1 MHDYRTIEIAKLLPS
16 CLITIKIMLLNTVKK
31 SMKGPEKSFLVN
43 QKFMSG
49 YKEVKIGKKSFLV
62 NQTFM

>member
-1 MHDYRTIEIAKLLPS
+1 
-16 CLITIKIMLLNTVKK
+16 MLLNTVKK
-31 SMKGPEKSFLVN
+31 SLKGPEKKSFLVN

-49 YKEVKIGKKSFLV
+49 YKEVKIGKNLFLV